1 MLQVIVRNLGVRS
14 EYGKKKKKPSV
25 GFEREVTFGF
35 SRITSVAVLR
45 FDFGVEAVWGAWA
58 DSLVKR

>member
-1 MLQVIVRNLGVRS
+1 MV
-14 EYGKKKKKPSV
+14 KKKKPSV

>member
-14 EYGKKKKKPSV
+14 EYGKKKKKKPFV

-45 FDFGVEAVWGAWA
+45 RKIVEIVERER
-58 DSLVKR
+58 VKIVEER